1 MNTPHQQ
8 NINTLFSSEQA
19 CVFYLFKKR
28 WPGGFICPFCRRTQK
43 EMAPAYTV
51 VCRYCRKQTSI
62 TAHTLMHGT
71 KKSLI
76 AWMQLSWQFCFRERG
91 LSAREVQRMM
101 ALASYQTAWR
111 WLQKIR
117 EGAAQ
122 AESALCG
129 GRVLLD
135 CASLPTPP
143 APGQSDPCIA
153 VALELNHGNNRSGRA
168 LFAILSSRSME
179 AVTAAANR
187 LILKNATLQLGDH
200 RWADNN
206 LLTVQYPYKR
216 ADKEQLRQG
225 QLLIEEITDWLNR
238 TYRGAIDT
246 RYLQS
251 YLAEFSFHHN
261 TAMWPDRMAIFDHLL
276 DGLISSTDT
285 PHPLQAEKRSTG
297 GRVL

>member
-1 MNTPHQQ
+1 MNTARQQ
-8 NINTLFSSEQA
+8 DINTLFSSEQA

-28 WPGGFICPFCRRTQK
+28 WPEGFICPFCGRKQK

-76 AWMQLSWQFCFRERG
+76 AWMQLSWQFCFRKRG
-91 LSAREVQRMM
+91 LSAREVQRIMV
-101 ALASYQTAWR
+101 LASYQTAWR

-122 AESALCG
+122 AESVPCRG
-129 GRVLLD
+129 NVLFD
-135 CASLPTPP
+135 CASLPTPHTSEQP
-143 APGQSDPCIA
+143 DPCIA
-153 VALELNHGNNRSGRA
+153 IALEQNHGNSTGSRV
-168 LFAILSSRSME
+168 LFAVLASRSTD

-187 LILKNATLQLGDH
+187 LIFRNATLQLRDQQWIDTGG
-200 RWADNN
+200 
-206 LLTVQYPYKR
+206 LTEQYSYKLASR
-216 ADKEQLRQG
+216 EQLQQG
-225 QLLIEEITDWLNR
+225 QLLIQETTDWLNI
-238 TYRGAIDT
+238 TYRGAVDT

-261 TAMWPDRMAIFDHLL
+261 TAFWPDPMAVFDHLL
-276 DGLISSTDT
+276 GGLISSTDN
-285 PHPLQAEKRSTG
+285 PPLPLEKGSTR
-297 GRVL
+297 GRLL

>member
-1 MNTPHQQ
+1 MNTTRQQ
-8 NINTLFSSEQA
+8 DINTLFSSEQA

-28 WPGGFICPFCRRTQK
+28 WPEGFICPFCGRKQK

-51 VCRYCRKQTSI
+51 VCRFCRKQTSI

-76 AWMQLSWQFCFRERG
+76 AWMQLSWQFCFRDSG

-122 AESALCG
+122 AESVPCRG
-129 GRVLLD
+129 NVLFD
-135 CASLPTPP
+135 CASLPTPSTSKQP
-143 APGQSDPCIA
+143 DPCIA
-153 VALELNHGNNRSGRA
+153 IALELNHGNNTSGRV
-168 LFAILSSRSME
+168 LFAVLSNRSTE
-179 AVTAAANR
+179 ALTAAANR
-187 LILKNATLQLGDH
+187 LILRNAILQLGNH
-200 RWADNN
+200 QWINSSP
-206 LLTVQYPYKR
+206 LTEQYRYKHAGR
-216 ADKEQLRQG
+216 EQLHQG
-225 QLLIEEITDWLNR
+225 QVLIKETTDWLNV
-238 TYRGAIDT
+238 TYRGAVDT

-261 TAMWPDRMAIFDHLL
+261 TVSWPDRMAIFDHLL
-276 DGLISSTDT
+276 DGLVSSAVN
-285 PHPLQAEKRSTG
+285 PPPLPTEKRSTG
-297 GRVL
+297 GKL